1 MANKMSYKEGVYDQK
16 IDIWSIGV
24 VCYNMLMGKSVFDAK
39 FLDELCRKIEV
50 GDYVLPITISREAV
64 SFFLSMLQY
73 NSQKRLRAVELANHP
88 FLTKN
93 IKEFSKIDTE
103 KISKKIDS
111 INLKTNIKNNNSIK
125 LIVDEKNNQKILN
138 IEEKGEGFQLKRA
151 HLINSLIF
159 AKLYDE
165 SNDSNNH
172 SAQKTNISNNNIIQ
186 NNGCHKDNRQEKT
199 EDNCNIM

>member
-1 MANKMSYKEGVYDQK
+1 MSYKEGVYDQK

-93 IKEFSKIDTE
+93 IKEFSKINTE

-111 INLKTNIKNNNSIK
+111 RDLKINIKNNNSIK

-138 IEEKGEGFQLKRA
+138 IEEKGEG
-151 HLINSLIF
+151 
-159 AKLYDE
+159 
-165 SNDSNNH
+165 
-172 SAQKTNISNNNIIQ
+172 ISIKKSSFNQFLNF
-186 NNGCHKDNRQEKT
+186 R
-199 EDNCNIM
+199 